1 MSRVS
6 GAFKSSVNAGQL
18 SSSLYGKVSLKQ
30 YYSGAKVMAGFE
42 PIPQSGFSL
51 LPGSAYIGPVAS
63 GTCAKG
69 VLNVSATLSYT
80 LIFTAG
86 SVDIWRNDRVKVATV
101 ALAVITA
108 DMLPELRFF
117 GEANTVGIFH
127 PSLWNGIRLLRDAAN
142 DALWTVDVW
151 PYANIPELD
160 LGGTYAKTSDVWQ
173 LYVRWADEVE
183 SYSVSISIDGTVS
196 GAVTLSNGG
205 VAVDPDAASD
215 ADWTAF
221 AVALQTEARS
231 LPGMSTGLT
240 VARNT
245 AEDGTRYRVF
255 TITFGG
261 DLQGDEYDVIVSVL
275 NTASASALVSHQTIG
290 ETEGEPLISASR
302 DGFAGMAMFQDRAI
316 YYAPAARG
324 AAMAFSQPG
333 EYFNLNIKSQATNAP
348 RLEALRSETSEQ
360 IYHVIDAAYLVAF
373 TDQAEY
379 FASNRTIKLNE
390 PMNWVRSSSI
400 GSKRS
405 CPPVLLEGSV
415 YFVSA
420 DGGRLYRNNYD
431 AVGETFQ
438 PKPVNDLNGSESDD
452 LVRDIRAMAVQR
464 KRGAMA
470 SDRLWILREDGRL
483 VCGIVNV
490 GQDIE
495 LAACEWV
502 VAGGG
507 SVKAIAVDGQENVWL
522 TVDRGGVVTEEM
534 LEEEGEQLFQKA
546 VSVVT
551 DLTGQASGLAVLN
564 GRTVW
569 AEIDND
575 VFGPF
580 TVSAGAIETGQAGKT
595 AKIGLWQAPVY
606 ESMPFVRVLQN
617 DDVVRRPGKVVAVRL
632 YVKDTAS
639 LAVGA
644 NGRAAKDVSLSRMS
658 DDLDAAKVNFTGH
671 VPVAGLI
678 GACMDPTVTIS
689 QVRPGR
695 IRVRDYVPGVK
706 L

>member
-18 SSSLYGKVSLKQ
+18 SSSLAGKVNLKQ

-51 LPGSAYIGPVAS
+51 LPGSAYIGPVVSAN
-63 GTCAKG
+63 CAKG
-69 VLNVSATLSYT
+69 ILNVNASLSYT

-86 SVDIWRNDRVKVATV
+86 SVDIWRNDRVKVATIILV
-101 ALAVITA
+101 SINA
-108 DMLPELRFF
+108 DMLADLRFF
-117 GEANTVGIFH
+117 GEANTFGIFH
-127 PSLWNGIRLLRDAAN
+127 PQLWKGIRLLRDAG
-142 DALWTVDVW
+142 DDSVWTVSTW
-151 PYANIPELD
+151 PYDNIPELD
-160 LGGTYAKTSDVWQ
+160 LGGTYDKTADVWQ
-173 LYVRWADEVE
+173 LYVRWASEVE
-183 SYSVSISIDGTVS
+183 SYSVSISIDGTPS
-196 GAVTLSNGG
+196 GAVTLSSGG
-205 VAVDPDAASD
+205 AAVDPNVATDAN
-215 ADWTAF
+215 WTAF
-221 AVALQTEARS
+221 ATALQAAARS
-231 LPGMSTGLT
+231 LPGMSSGLVVT
-240 VARNT
+240 RNT

-255 TITFGG
+255 TITFSG
-261 DLQGDEYDVIVSVL
+261 DLEGDEYDVDVSVL
-275 NTASASALVSHQTIG
+275 NTASASALVSHKTIG
-290 ETEGEPLISASR
+290 ETEGEPLISISR
-302 DGFAGMAMFQDRAI
+302 NGFSGMAMFQDRAI

-333 EYFNLNIKSQATNAP
+333 EYFNLNIKSQAANAP
-348 RLEALRSETSEQ
+348 RLEALRSETSEE

-490 GQDIE
+490 GQEIE
-495 LAACEWV
+495 LAACEWI

-507 SVKAIAVDGQENVWL
+507 AVKAIAVDGQENVWL
-522 TVDRGGVVTEEM
+522 TVERGGVVTEEM

-546 VSVVT
+546 LSVVT
-551 DLTGQASGLAVLN
+551 DLAGRASGLAVLN
-564 GRTVW
+564 GRNVW

-580 TVSAGAIETGQAGKT
+580 TVSAGAIETGQAGKA

-606 ESMPFVRVLQN
+606 KSMPFVRVLQN
-617 DDVVRRPGKVVAVRL
+617 DDVVRRPGKVVAVWI
-632 YVKDTAS
+632 YVMDTAS

-644 NGRAAKDVSLSRMS
+644 NGMPVKDVSLSRMS
-658 DDLDAAKVNFTGH
+658 DDLGGTKVNFTGY
-671 VPVAGLI
+671 VLVAGLI